1 MKRRAKL
8 SILATAL
15 VVVLVAGRIAWSAY
29 GHELRST
36 AASSD
41 AARWWR
47 CRSENRPLLR
57 DASEPWSLTYSYT
70 GRMGP
75 GEVWLTVRSDGSSV
89 LRAKTSTQEI
99 VRTHELSLA
108 QRTAL
113 ADAIDNSAL
122 LCLHSF
128 PRDGYIVHDLG
139 RFSLRLTSGT
149 YSHEVIVDEC
159 HTISDGA
166 AMGEV
171 TKQLRK
177 LKSALGEEIEW
188 GPYGTAVT
196 AGNCG
201 SES

>member
-1 MKRRAKL
+1 VKKGAKL
-8 SILATAL
+8 SILAVSL
-15 VVVLVAGRIAWSAY
+15 VLALVAGRIAWSAY

-41 AARWWR
+41 VARWWR

-89 LRAKTSTQEI
+89 LKANTSTQEI
-99 VRTHELSLA
+99 VRTHQLSLA
-108 QRTAL
+108 ERTAL
-113 ADAIDNSAL
+113 AEVIDDSAL

-149 YSHEVIVDEC
+149 YAHEVVVDEC
-159 HTISDGA
+159 HTTSDVA

-171 TKQLRK
+171 TKQLRT

-196 AGNCG
+196 SGNCG

>member
-1 MKRRAKL
+1 MKRGAKL
-8 SILATAL
+8 SILGAAL
-15 VVVLVAGRIAWSAY
+15 VVALVAGRITWSAY

-41 AARWWR
+41 VARWWR
-47 CRSENRPLLR
+47 CRSESRPLLR
-57 DASEPWSLTYSYT
+57 NASEPWSLTYSYT

-89 LRAKTSTQEI
+89 LRAKTSTQDI

-108 QRTAL
+108 DRTAL
-113 ADAIDNSAL
+113 ADAIDDSAL

-139 RFSLRLTSGT
+139 RFSLRVTSGT
-149 YSHEVIVDEC
+149 YAHEVVVDEC

-171 TKQLRK
+171 TKQLRT

-196 AGNCG
+196 AGNCESG
-201 SES
+201 S